1 MQKKTRLLKLF
12 KNLRKG
18 EEKIVSRQSET
29 Y

>member
-1 MQKKTRLLKLF
+1 MQKKTKLIKLF

-18 EEKIVSRQSET
+18 EEKIVSRQNET